1 MTETNQADE
10 HSDTLAVLQNLLKL
24 KLGKPAAVEQWK
36 ELCVRGLMSEKYP
49 VRLSAL
55 EQLAKLADSG
65 DAVRHFLYLSSN
77 SPGFSFLMTKCVEPV
92 GADRRGVY

>member
-65 DAVRHFLYLSSN
+65 DAVRHFLYFILKFPWN
-77 SPGFSFLMTKCVEPV
+77 FFFNDKM
-92 GADRRGVY
+92 RRTGRG